1 MSTKKL
7 IALRNAWESLPEE
20 VKRERIKEL
29 IVLNSMLIPVMEK
42 IGNLTDNPEIQE
54 HQLYES
60 GIEFQRRINNYIKTV
75 LKIEDSKTDPF
86 QYDENGKKIGTIE
99 NLQKEYWNLV
109 RIISEQLELFTN
121 SVLESP

>member
-7 IALRNAWESLPEE
+7 LALRNAWESLPEE

-54 HQLYES
+54 HQLYKS
-60 GIEFQRRINNYIKTV
+60 GIEFQRRINNYIKIV

-121 SVLESP
+121 SVLKSP

>member
-60 GIEFQRRINNYIKTV
+60 GIEFQRRINNYIKIV

-86 QYDENGKKIGTIE
+86 QYDENGKRIGTIE

-109 RIISEQLELFTN
+109 RIVSEQLELFIN
-121 SVLESP
+121 SVLKSP